1 MEDKNL
7 IIKNIDE
14 IKKSS
19 NNIILFGSV
28 GCGKTTL
35 INKLCKCNF
44 MVGDSA
50 FSCTKDVEYSKTQ
63 DGSYIIDF
71 PGLNSSSNS
80 VMILKKQVTN
90 LSLIPAKMICLV
102 IKYYTRYD
110 DILKSAVGMT
120 RIFNSNINNI
130 AIIISFC
137 ENISIRAEEDI
148 KLILEKK
155 CRIKKENIIFTSNN
169 ISSEELLT
177 RLNKI
182 KSNMSNIEKIKFN
195 ERDLLSTFKCDGE
208 IDLIEEREKFL
219 EEFKKK
225 LEIIKKDFNNVN
237 DNLLKFILCFT
248 LFDFK
253 EELIERFFNIITKK
267 EHIDIDTKI
276 VEVITLNNQ
285 IFYDFYAFVKQV
297 HSNLDSLLPNIDY
310 VYKNSIN
317 KKLSEITS
325 NLYDNKVREIIN
337 SFIN

>member
-44 MVGDSA
+44 MVGDSP
-50 FSCTKDVEYSKTQ
+50 FSWTKDVEYSKTQ

-71 PGLNSSSNS
+71 PGLNSNS

-102 IKYYTRYD
+102 IKYSMRYD
-110 DILKSAVGMT
+110 DILKSAIGMI

-137 ENISIRAEEDI
+137 ENISITAEEDI

-195 ERDLLSTFKCDGE
+195 ERDLLSTFGCDGE

-253 EELIERFFNIITKK
+253 EN
-267 EHIDIDTKI
+267 
-276 VEVITLNNQ
+276 
-285 IFYDFYAFVKQV
+285 
-297 HSNLDSLLPNIDY
+297 
-310 VYKNSIN
+310 
-317 KKLSEITS
+317 
-325 NLYDNKVREIIN
+325 
-337 SFIN
+337 

>member
-44 MVGDSA
+44 MVGDSP

-71 PGLNSSSNS
+71 PGLNSNS

-137 ENISIRAEEDI
+137 ENISITAEEDI

>member
-44 MVGDSA
+44 MVGDSP

-71 PGLNSSSNS
+71 PGLNSNS

-137 ENISIRAEEDI
+137 ENISITAEEDI

-208 IDLIEEREKFL
+208 IDLIEEREKFF